1 MERTNV
7 YKRIFVPIDG
17 SSAAN
22 LGLREALRLARQ
34 HGASVCLFHAVEE
47 SFVTSAGVAVMSPD
61 ELSKAFRDAG
71 REILAKAEALARRW
85 GVRARA
91 VLGDPE
97 TGPVADAI
105 IREAKRCKADLIV
118 MGTHGRRGVRRL
130 VMGSDAEQVLRET
143 TVPVLMV
150 RGATQRARRKASR

>member
-7 YKRIFVPIDG
+7 YKRILVPVDG

-22 LGLREALRLARQ
+22 LGLREALQLARQ
-34 HGASVCLFHAVEE
+34 HGASVCLFYAVDE

-71 REILAKAEALARRW
+71 REILAKAEALARRR

-91 VLGDPE
+91 VLGEPG

-143 TVPVLMV
+143 PVPVLMV
-150 RGATQRARRKASR
+150 RGATPTARRKAGR

>member
-1 MERTNV
+1 M

-71 REILAKAEALARRW
+71 REILTKAQALARRW

-150 RGATQRARRKASR
+150 RGATPRARRKASR

>member
-1 MERTNV
+1 M

-71 REILAKAEALARRW
+71 REILTKAQALARRW

-105 IREAKRCKADLIV
+105 IREAKRCRADLIV

-150 RGATQRARRKASR
+150 RGATPRARRKASR

>member
-1 MERTNV
+1 M

-105 IREAKRCKADLIV
+105 IREAKRCRADLIV

-150 RGATQRARRKASR
+150 RGATPRARRKASR

>member
-1 MERTNV
+1 MEQADV

-22 LGLREALRLARQ
+22 LGLREALQLAKQ
-34 HGASVCLFHAVEE
+34 HGASVCLFYAVDD

-61 ELSKAFRDAG
+61 ELLKGFRDAG
-71 REILAKAEALARRW
+71 RKILAKAEALARRS
-85 GVRARA
+85 GVRARTL
-91 VLGDPE
+91 LGRPE
-97 TGPVADAI
+97 AGPVADSI
-105 IREAKRCKADLIV
+105 IREAKRYKADLIV

-143 TVPVLMV
+143 PVPVLLV
-150 RGATQRARRKASR
+150 RGATPKARRKASR

>member
-1 MERTNV
+1 M

-22 LGLREALRLARQ
+22 LGLREALRLAKQ
-34 HGASVCLFHAVEE
+34 HGASVCLFHAVED

-71 REILAKAEALARRW
+71 REILTKAQALARRW

-105 IREAKRCKADLIV
+105 IREAKRCRADLIV

-143 TVPVLMV
+143 LVPVLMV
-150 RGATQRARRKASR
+150 RGPTPRARRKASR

>member
-1 MERTNV
+1 M

-34 HGASVCLFHAVEE
+34 HGASVCLFHAVED

-71 REILAKAEALARRW
+71 REILAKAQALARRR

-97 TGPVADAI
+97 MGPVADAI

-150 RGATQRARRKASR
+150 RGATPRARRKASR

>member
-1 MERTNV
+1 M
-7 YKRIFVPIDG
+7 YKRILVPIDG

-34 HGASVCLFHAVEE
+34 DGATVCLFHAVDQ
-47 SFVTSAGVAVMSPD
+47 SFVTSAGVVVMSPD
-61 ELSKAFRDAG
+61 QLLKTFRDAG
-71 REILAKAEALARRW
+71 REILAKAQALARRK

-91 VLGDPE
+91 VLGEPE
-97 TGPVADAI
+97 TGSVADSI

-130 VMGSDAEQVLRET
+130 VMGSDAEHVLRET
-143 TVPVLMV
+143 SVPVLMV
-150 RGATQRARRKASR
+150 RGATPTPRRKAASR

>member
-1 MERTNV
+1 M

-22 LGLREALRLARQ
+22 LGLREALRLAKQ
-34 HGASVCLFHAVEE
+34 HGASVCLFHAVED

-71 REILAKAEALARRW
+71 REILTKAQALARRW

-105 IREAKRCKADLIV
+105 IREAKRCRADLIV

-150 RGATQRARRKASR
+150 RGATPRARRKASR

>member
-1 MERTNV
+1 M

-22 LGLREALRLARQ
+22 LGLREALQLAKQ
-34 HGASVCLFHAVEE
+34 HGASVCLFYAVDD

-61 ELSKAFRDAG
+61 ELLEGFRDAG
-71 REILAKAEALARRW
+71 RKILAKAEALARRS
-85 GVRARA
+85 GVRART
-91 VLGDPE
+91 VLGEPE
-97 TGPVADAI
+97 GGPVADSI
-105 IREAKRCKADLIV
+105 IREAKRYKADLIV

-143 TVPVLMV
+143 LVPVLMV
-150 RGATQRARRKASR
+150 RGPTPRARRKASR

>member
-1 MERTNV
+1 M

-34 HGASVCLFHAVEE
+34 HGASVCLFHAVED

-71 REILAKAEALARRW
+71 REILTKAQALARRW

-150 RGATQRARRKASR
+150 RGATPTARRKASR

>member
-1 MERTNV
+1 M